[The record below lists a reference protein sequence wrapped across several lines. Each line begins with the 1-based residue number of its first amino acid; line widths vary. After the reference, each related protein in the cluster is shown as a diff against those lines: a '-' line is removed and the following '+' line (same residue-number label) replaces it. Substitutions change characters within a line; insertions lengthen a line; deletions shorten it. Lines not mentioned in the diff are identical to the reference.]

1 MKPARVYAGEIKKL
15 KTREERVAALAK
27 VPEHLRPL
35 VKTHVTNAM
44 MMNKATEAV

>member
-44 MMNKATEAV
+44 MKRRSTEAV